1 MFDIALNTPLTKVSL
16 AMPISVSQLLKCLKF
31 DVQIDLEITNNLVSN
46 QSKLLAL
53 ITIADLVTFTEK
65 ILKTPFLCS
74 KRTSV
79 K

>member
-53 ITIADLVTFTEK
+53 ITSADLVIFTEK

-74 KRTSV
+74 KRASV